1 MISRPVRDSVL
12 KIKDGNS
19 WFTPGSYELPNN
31 MLFAKLIVL
40 GCAYSC
46 GVDPKSNQEA
56 VGFPHNSHATTTH
69 IDLSYRY
76 CSSHD
81 SQMVKITNEVLQP
94 PPLQTE

>member
-12 KIKDGNS
+12 KINDGNS
-19 WFTPGSYELPNN
+19 KFTPGSYELPIN
-31 MLFAKLIVL
+31 MFFAKLIVL
-40 GCAYSC
+40 GC
-46 GVDPKSNQEA
+46 GVDPKSNEEA
-56 VGFPHNSHATTTH
+56 VGFSHNIHATITP

-81 SQMVKITNEVLQP
+81 SQMAKIINDVLQP